1 MSMESEP
8 LTPAGEAIALE
19 KAAGKGGASTLMMVG
34 WFSVG
39 MAVATVGILVGFELR
54 SRYKFNHRTPY
65 DFYANAG
72 EQQASEFGVGV

>member
-1 MSMESEP
+1 MSPETEIQLP
-8 LTPAGEAIALE
+8 GEDAPTIE
-19 KAAGKGGASTLMMVG
+19 KAGSTAMRVIT

-39 MAVATVGILVGFELR
+39 VAVATVGIFIGAELR
-54 SRYKFNHRTPY
+54 SRSKFKKRTPY

>member
-1 MSMESEP
+1 MSTEMKP
-8 LTPAGEAIALE
+8 LTPAGECLALE
-19 KAAGKGGASTLMMVG
+19 KGGLNALRMIG

-39 MAVATVGILVGFELR
+39 VAVATIGVLVGSELR

-72 EQQASEFGVGV
+72 SQQASEFGVGV